1 MVRQDGPVSTRQ
13 GSKARRGV
21 ALVTALLLGVL
32 TTGCTPDH
40 PLERLADD
48 RAASADVV
56 VAAEAFA
63 AVLAELEDQVG
74 VATSVAGAPADAR
87 STVAA
92 LVDPEMDLG
101 NQARAFFEG
110 HTSQVERETRT
121 VDLTDADV
129 AVVDVTEADDQDGPV
144 TLVTLDTVR
153 TPVDG
158 TPTTTRASYALSW
171 GSPDASDPGSTS
183 GSSSGPTAGA
193 TAGPTAGATDA
204 QGPAETDGPGD
215 GTPDGTGTRLVLE
228 QVRAVHDDD
237 GHHALVDP
245 TSGDSALGVASD
257 YVRALRSG
265 TDREVDAFEGGVR
278 SSSDLRDAMRS
289 RLTASGRMT
298 PVEVPCGR
306 TGSVQVVYVI
316 LDGDVPPLRL
326 EVDVSGDSPVVNA
339 YL

>member
-1 MVRQDGPVSTRQ
+1 MSTRQ

-21 ALVTALLLGVL
+21 ALVAALLLGVL
-32 TTGCTPDH
+32 MTGCGPDH

-56 VAAEAFA
+56 DAAEAFA

-74 VATSVAGAPADAR
+74 VATAAAGAPADAR

-92 LVDPEMDLG
+92 LVDPEMELG

-171 GSPDASDPGSTS
+171 GSPDAPAPGSTS
-183 GSSSGPTAGA
+183 GSSSDPTAGA
-193 TAGPTAGATDA
+193 PDA
-204 QGPAETDGPGD
+204 QGPAETDDPGG
-215 GTPDGTGTRLVLE
+215 GTPEDSGTRLVLE

>member
-1 MVRQDGPVSTRQ
+1 MRTAQTVGHDGPVSTRQ
-13 GSKARRGV
+13 GSRAGRGV
-21 ALVTALLLGVL
+21 ALATALVIGTL
-32 TTGCTPDH
+32 TSGCTPDH
-40 PLERLADD
+40 PLERLEDD

-63 AVLAELEDQVG
+63 TVLGQLEDQVA
-74 VATSVAGAPADAR
+74 VTAAPVGAPTDAR
-87 STVAA
+87 STVTA

-110 HTSQVERETRT
+110 HTSQVDRETRSA
-121 VDLTDADV
+121 DLTDADV
-129 AVVDVTEADDQDGPV
+129 VVVDVSEADDQDGPV
-144 TLVTLDTVR
+144 TLVTIDTVR

-158 TPTTTRASYALSW
+158 TASTTRASYALSW
-171 GSPDASDPGSTS
+171 GSPDASTSGSTS
-183 GSSSGPTAGA
+183 GAPADPTVGPTGSGGA
-193 TAGPTAGATDA
+193 EGEG
-204 QGPAETDGPGD
+204 GPGD
-215 GTPDGTGTRLVLE
+215 GAPGEADVRLLLE

-237 GHHALVDP
+237 GHHALVDA
-245 TSGDSALGVASD
+245 TSSASALGVASD

-278 SSSDLRDAMRS
+278 SSADLRDAMRS

-306 TGSVQVVYVI
+306 TGSVQVVYVV

>member
-32 TTGCTPDH
+32 MTGCGPDH

-56 VAAEAFA
+56 DAAEAFA
-63 AVLAELEDQVG
+63 AVLAELENQVG
-74 VATSVAGAPADAR
+74 VATAAAGAPADAR

-110 HTSQVERETRT
+110 HTSQLERETRT

-158 TPTTTRASYALSW
+158 NPTTTRASYALSW
-171 GSPDASDPGSTS
+171 GSPGAPTPGSTS
-183 GSSSGPTAGA
+183 GSSSEPTAGA
-193 TAGPTAGATDA
+193 TGAQA
-204 QGPAETDGPGD
+204 PVETDGPGD

>member
-1 MVRQDGPVSTRQ
+1 MRAGQVVRQDGPVSTRQ

-21 ALVTALLLGVL
+21 ALVAALLLGVL
-32 TTGCTPDH
+32 MTGCGPDH

-63 AVLAELEDQVG
+63 GVLADLEDHVG
-74 VATSVAGAPADAR
+74 VATAAAGAPADAR

-129 AVVDVTEADDQDGPV
+129 SVVDVTEADDQDGPV

-171 GSPDASDPGSTS
+171 GSPDAPDPGSTS
-183 GSSSGPTAGA
+183 GSSSE
-193 TAGPTAGATDA
+193 PTAGATDA
-204 QGPAETDGPGD
+204 QGPAETDDPGD
-215 GTPDGTGTRLVLE
+215 ATPDDSGTRLVLE

>member
-1 MVRQDGPVSTRQ
+1 MRAGQVVLQDGPVSTRQ

-21 ALVTALLLGVL
+21 ALVTALLLGAL

-74 VATSVAGAPADAR
+74 VATAAVGAPADAR

-171 GSPDASDPGSTS
+171 GSPDAPDPSSTS

-193 TAGPTAGATDA
+193 TDP
-204 QGPAETDGPGD
+204 QGSAETGDPGD

>member
-1 MVRQDGPVSTRQ
+1 MRAGQVVRQDGPVSTRQ

-21 ALVTALLLGVL
+21 ALVAALLLGAL
-32 TTGCTPDH
+32 TTGCAPDH

-48 RAASADVV
+48 RAASADA
-56 VAAEAFA
+56 VAAAESFA
-63 AVLAELEDQVG
+63 AVLGELEEQVG
-74 VATSVAGAPADAR
+74 VAPAAAGAQDDVR

-121 VDLTDADV
+121 VDLTDVDV

-144 TLVTLDTVR
+144 SLVTIDTVR

-158 TPTTTRASYALSW
+158 TATTTRAAYALSW
-171 GSPDASDPGSTS
+171 GAPGDPAPGSTA
-183 GSSSGPTAGA
+183 GASSDPAAGA
-193 TAGPTAGATDA
+193 TGAQD
-204 QGPAETDGPGD
+204 PVETGDPGD
-215 GTPDGTGTRLVLE
+215 RAPGGTGTRLVLE

-237 GHHALVDP
+237 GHHALVDA
-245 TSGDSALGVASD
+245 TSSASALGVASD
-257 YVRALRSG
+257 YVRALRTG

-278 SSSDLRDAMRS
+278 SSADLRDAMRS
-289 RLTASGRMT
+289 RLTATGRMT